1 MSKRDRVNIAIST
14 EVAQRLANISDSTG
28 MTQYALANDLLSLGL
43 DLLEQGYNIQQMR
56 ELAKLWRICLD
67 VEAVPVPAA
76 LLDRLITKIYGEM
89 ESLLK
94 ELWCETGRVLA
105 AYLKATSTAGTG
117 EVVSLMQYLGKMLPA
132 KRTEARQEDGSVVFS
147 VVGVGYS
154 RETIE
159 VNASAVRC
167 FFESLGFKIAQ
178 IDVEPGVLYVKAVP
192 STS

>member
-89 ESLLK
+89 GGLLK

>member
-89 ESLLK
+89 GSLLK